1 MKLTIIIPIYNVEPY
16 IKRCLMSCILQ
27 DSSLGEE
34 YEIICVNDGTK
45 DKSAEIAKEIALSYN
60 GVVVI
65 DQENGGLS
73 SARNTGLSYARGE
86 YVWFVDSDDY
96 IEENCLPRI
105 LSYLNEDL
113 DILQLQY
120 RHIYE
125 DETPAFDIEFCRIEG
140 IKSGF
145 EVIEQGGLPAPAQF
159 SIYRTR
165 FLYENK
171 LSFVRGIYH
180 EDSEFKPRVTY
191 LAKNITSDSVISYN
205 YLQRLSGSITSQFKL
220 KNGLDILAVND
231 SLLKFADTQNMSNKY
246 RKFFYNHI
254 GLNMNTLL
262 YGYRQLS
269 NEDKFILFNQ
279 LKKHKHHFKRMIQ
292 SNIPKYWIEGLVFYL
307 NLKLGLFL
315 HRYIR

>member
-113 DILQLQY
+113 DILQ
-120 RHIYE
+120 
-125 DETPAFDIEFCRIEG
+125 
-140 IKSGF
+140 
-145 EVIEQGGLPAPAQF
+145 
-159 SIYRTR
+159 
-165 FLYENK
+165 
-171 LSFVRGIYH
+171 
-180 EDSEFKPRVTY
+180 
-191 LAKNITSDSVISYN
+191 
-205 YLQRLSGSITSQFKL
+205 
-220 KNGLDILAVND
+220 
-231 SLLKFADTQNMSNKY
+231 
-246 RKFFYNHI
+246 
-254 GLNMNTLL
+254 
-262 YGYRQLS
+262 
-269 NEDKFILFNQ
+269 
-279 LKKHKHHFKRMIQ
+279 
-292 SNIPKYWIEGLVFYL
+292 
-307 NLKLGLFL
+307 
-315 HRYIR
+315 